1 MKLSELYAMTPE
13 SERKGIEGIS
23 GRYYDHVPECFG
35 DISSLM
41 YSDGFCERVTTKYV
55 KHFNFDHRRYWRLAT
70 VWFDDEPVMV
80 IQNAGREGDDHA
92 KRFITNA
99 GLFGQMVQYI
109 DAQCAAENEVVIEQ
123 LDADLDIDGL
133 DSFYGN
139 SLSDFQA
146 TDLPAP
152 PQACT

>member
-1 MKLSELYAMTPE
+1 MKPSELYAMTPE
-13 SERKGIEGIS
+13 SESKGIKGIK
-23 GRYYDHVPECFG
+23 GYCYDHAPECFG
-35 DISSLM
+35 DFSGLM
-41 YSDGFCERVTTKYV
+41 YEDGFCERVTIKYV
-55 KHFNFDHRRYWRLAT
+55 KHFDFDHRRYWRLAT
-70 VWFDDEPVMV
+70 VWFDDKPVMV

-92 KRFITNA
+92 KRFITDA

-109 DAQCAAENEVVIEQ
+109 DAQCAAENEVVVEQ

-139 SLSDFQA
+139 SLSDFQG
-146 TDLPAP
+146 TNLPAP